1 MSGYMHDGCLEHLRK
16 EAKCLLNAARQ
27 RDAAALERFTA
38 HHPHFHPNTFSL
50 VDAQLVIAR
59 ELGYASWPKLKAAQQ
74 QQGTLAGELA
84 RVHRKLE
91 MEGKVQFI
99 PLLTGETVKHAIR
112 KGRESYLITRPDTE
126 RGAAYLEQVVWP
138 SLTAIVEREIWPA
151 TCELDVAY
159 TQTDEHGVCYDGI
172 GVSLELVT
180 PQAAF
185 RGFSLAILDL
195 WYGRFS

>member
-1 MSGYMHDGCLEHLRK
+1 MPGPMHDGCLEHLRK
-16 EAKCLLNAARQ
+16 EAKCLLKAARQ
-27 RDAAALERFTA
+27 GDATALARFTA
-38 HHPHFHPNTFSL
+38 HHPHFHPNSLRL

-74 QQGTLAGELA
+74 QHGTLAGELA
-84 RVHRKLE
+84 RVHHKLE
-91 MEGKVQFI
+91 MEGKAQFI
-99 PLLTGETVKHAIR
+99 PLLTSETVKHAIR
-112 KGRESYLITRPDTE
+112 KGRESYLITRPDPE
-126 RGAAYLEQVVWP
+126 RGATYLEQVVWP
-138 SLTAIVEREIWPA
+138 SLTAIIEREIWPA
-151 TCELDVAY
+151 TCALDVAY

-180 PQAAF
+180 SQAAF